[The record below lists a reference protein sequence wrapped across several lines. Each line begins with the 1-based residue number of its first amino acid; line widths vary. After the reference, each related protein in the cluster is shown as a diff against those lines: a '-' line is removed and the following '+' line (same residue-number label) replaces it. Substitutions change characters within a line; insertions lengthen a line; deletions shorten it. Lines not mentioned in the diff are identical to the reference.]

1 MKIRRFSIFTSAIG
15 LVLLGLLAA
24 CGSSSRPE
32 PPPIGEFKAQQ
43 AIKTLWTFKFAAADQ
58 LNQSL
63 QIVNDH
69 VALASADGT
78 VAVVNTMDGK
88 LSWKYAL
95 GMRLL
100 SGAGFDGEKLAVI
113 SASNELVVLQDGK
126 LLWRKRMK
134 AQSYTNPLVAGDRVF
149 VLLADR
155 SVAAFDAGTGQPLW
169 TQQRP
174 GEPLV
179 LKQNGVLSAFQNSL
193 LAGMGGHL
201 VSLNPDNGQILW
213 DVAIANPRGINDLER
228 LVDLVPS
235 PSRVRNSVCVRAFQA
250 QIGCVDASRGALVWN
265 KSSVGIKGLGGE
277 AEVLVSSE
285 SNGVVRAWSRS
296 TGERVW
302 DTDRLK
308 YRELS
313 APLWTTKGVVV
324 GDEGGWIYVLS
335 GKDGSLLNR
344 LQTTASGFASA
355 PTPLADGG
363 FVMLSRNGQLSAYQL
378 P

>member
-43 AIKTLWTFKFAAADQ
+43 AIKTLWTFKFASAEQ

-78 VAVVNTMDGK
+78 VAVVNTTDGK

-228 LVDLVPS
+228 LVDLVAS

-355 PTPLADGG
+355 PTPMADGG

>member
-43 AIKTLWTFKFAAADQ
+43 AIKTLWTFKFASAEQ

-201 VSLNPDNGQILW
+201 VSLNPDNGQIIW

-228 LVDLVPS
+228 LVDLVAS

>member
-43 AIKTLWTFKFAAADQ
+43 AIKTLWTFKFASAEQ

-78 VAVVNTMDGK
+78 VAVVNTTDGK

-228 LVDLVPS
+228 LVDLVAS

>member
-1 MKIRRFSIFTSAIG
+1 
-15 LVLLGLLAA
+15 
-24 CGSSSRPE
+24 
-32 PPPIGEFKAQQ
+32 
-43 AIKTLWTFKFAAADQ
+43 
-58 LNQSL
+58 
-63 QIVNDH
+63 
-69 VALASADGT
+69 
-78 VAVVNTMDGK
+78 
-88 LSWKYAL
+88 L

-228 LVDLVPS
+228 LVDLVAS

>member
-32 PPPIGEFKAQQ
+32 PPPIGEFKVQQ

-78 VAVVNTMDGK
+78 VAVVNTTDGK

-228 LVDLVPS
+228 LVDLVAS

>member
-201 VSLNPDNGQILW
+201 VSLNPDNGQIIW

-228 LVDLVPS
+228 LVDLVAS

>member
-1 MKIRRFSIFTSAIG
+1 MKIRRSSIFTSAIG

-228 LVDLVPS
+228 LVDLVAS

-265 KSSVGIKGLGGE
+265 KSSVGIKGLGGG

>member
-1 MKIRRFSIFTSAIG
+1 MKIRRSSIFTSAIG

-43 AIKTLWTFKFAAADQ
+43 AIKTLWTFKFASAEQ

-69 VALASADGT
+69 VALASADGN
-78 VAVVNTMDGK
+78 VAVVNTTDGK

-228 LVDLVPS
+228 LVDLVAS

-355 PTPLADGG
+355 PTPMADGG

>member
-1 MKIRRFSIFTSAIG
+1 MKIRRSSIFTSAIG

-78 VAVVNTMDGK
+78 VAVVNTTDGK

-228 LVDLVPS
+228 LVDLVAS

>member
-1 MKIRRFSIFTSAIG
+1 MKIRRSSIFTLAIG

-78 VAVVNTMDGK
+78 VAVVNTTDGK

-228 LVDLVPS
+228 LVDLVAS

>member
-1 MKIRRFSIFTSAIG
+1 MKIRRSSIFTSAIG

-78 VAVVNTMDGK
+78 VAVVNTTDGK

-95 GMRLL
+95 GMLLL

-228 LVDLVPS
+228 LVDLVAS

>member
-228 LVDLVPS
+228 LVDLVAS
-235 PSRVRNSVCVRAFQA
+235 PSRIRNSVCVRAFQA

>member
-228 LVDLVPS
+228 LVDLVAS

>member
-1 MKIRRFSIFTSAIG
+1 MKIRRSSIFTSAIG

-43 AIKTLWTFKFAAADQ
+43 AIKTLWTFKFASAEQ

-78 VAVVNTMDGK
+78 VAVVNTTDGK

-228 LVDLVPS
+228 LVDLVAS

-355 PTPLADGG
+355 PTPMADGG

>member
-58 LNQSL
+58 LNQGL

-228 LVDLVPS
+228 LVDLVAS

-250 QIGCVDASRGALVWN
+250 QIGCVDAIRGALVWN

>member
-78 VAVVNTMDGK
+78 VAVVNTTDGK

-228 LVDLVPS
+228 LVDLVAS

>member
-43 AIKTLWTFKFAAADQ
+43 AIKTLWTFKFASAEQ

-228 LVDLVPS
+228 LVDLVAS

>member
-1 MKIRRFSIFTSAIG
+1 
-15 LVLLGLLAA
+15 
-24 CGSSSRPE
+24 
-32 PPPIGEFKAQQ
+32 
-43 AIKTLWTFKFAAADQ
+43 
-58 LNQSL
+58 
-63 QIVNDH
+63 
-69 VALASADGT
+69 
-78 VAVVNTMDGK
+78 
-88 LSWKYAL
+88 
-95 GMRLL
+95 
-100 SGAGFDGEKLAVI
+100 
-113 SASNELVVLQDGK
+113 
-126 LLWRKRMK
+126 
-134 AQSYTNPLVAGDRVF
+134 
-149 VLLADR
+149 
-155 SVAAFDAGTGQPLW
+155 
-169 TQQRP
+169 
-174 GEPLV
+174 
-179 LKQNGVLSAFQNSL
+179 
-193 LAGMGGHL
+193 
-201 VSLNPDNGQILW
+201 
-213 DVAIANPRGINDLER
+213 
-228 LVDLVPS
+228 
-235 PSRVRNSVCVRAFQA
+235 
-250 QIGCVDASRGALVWN
+250 
-265 KSSVGIKGLGGE
+265 VGIKGLGGE

>member
-1 MKIRRFSIFTSAIG
+1 MKIRRSSIFTSAIG

-43 AIKTLWTFKFAAADQ
+43 AIKTLWTFKFASAEQ

-78 VAVVNTMDGK
+78 VAVVNTTDGK

-228 LVDLVPS
+228 LVDLVAS

>member
-43 AIKTLWTFKFAAADQ
+43 AIKTLWTFKFASAEQ

-69 VALASADGT
+69 VALASADGS
-78 VAVVNTMDGK
+78 VAVVNTTDGK

-201 VSLNPDNGQILW
+201 VSLNPDNGQIIW

-228 LVDLVPS
+228 LVDLVAS

-344 LQTTASGFASA
+344 LQTNPSGFASA

>member
-1 MKIRRFSIFTSAIG
+1 MKIRRSSIFTSAIG

-43 AIKTLWTFKFAAADQ
+43 AIKTLWTFKFASAEQ

-78 VAVVNTMDGK
+78 VAVVNTTDGK

-95 GMRLL
+95 GMLLL

-228 LVDLVPS
+228 LVDLVAS

>member
-1 MKIRRFSIFTSAIG
+1 MKIRRSSIFTSAIG

-43 AIKTLWTFKFAAADQ
+43 AIKTLWTFKFASAEQ

-179 LKQNGVLSAFQNSL
+179 LKQNGVLSAFQKSL

-228 LVDLVPS
+228 LVDLVAS

-355 PTPLADGG
+355 PTPMADGG

>member
-32 PPPIGEFKAQQ
+32 PPPIGEFKVQQ

-78 VAVVNTMDGK
+78 VAVVNTTDGK

-228 LVDLVPS
+228 LVDLVAS

-355 PTPLADGG
+355 PTPMADGG

>member
-228 LVDLVPS
+228 LVDLVAS

-355 PTPLADGG
+355 PTPMADGG

>member
-78 VAVVNTMDGK
+78 VAVVNTTDGK

-228 LVDLVPS
+228 LVDLVAS

-355 PTPLADGG
+355 PTPMADGG

>member
-1 MKIRRFSIFTSAIG
+1 MKIRRSSIFTLAIG

-43 AIKTLWTFKFAAADQ
+43 AIKTLWTFKFASAEQ

-228 LVDLVPS
+228 LVDLVAS

>member
-43 AIKTLWTFKFAAADQ
+43 AIKTLWTFKFASAEQ

-69 VALASADGT
+69 VALASADGN
-78 VAVVNTMDGK
+78 VAVVNTTDGK

-228 LVDLVPS
+228 LVDLVAS

-355 PTPLADGG
+355 PTPMADGG

>member
-1 MKIRRFSIFTSAIG
+1 MKIRRSSIFTSAIG

-32 PPPIGEFKAQQ
+32 PPPIGEFKVQQ
-43 AIKTLWTFKFAAADQ
+43 AIKTLWTFKFASAEQ

-69 VALASADGT
+69 VALASADGS
-78 VAVVNTMDGK
+78 VAVVNTTDGK

-228 LVDLVPS
+228 LVDLVAS

>member
-1 MKIRRFSIFTSAIG
+1 MKIRRSSIFTSAIG

-43 AIKTLWTFKFAAADQ
+43 AIKTLWTFKFAATDQ

-78 VAVVNTMDGK
+78 VAVVNTTDGK

-228 LVDLVPS
+228 LVDLVAS

>member
-228 LVDLVPS
+228 LVDLVAS
-235 PSRVRNSVCVRAFQA
+235 QSRVRNSVCVRAFQA

>member
-32 PPPIGEFKAQQ
+32 PPPIGEFKVQQ

-78 VAVVNTMDGK
+78 VAVVNTTDGK

-113 SASNELVVLQDGK
+113 SASNELVVLKDGK

-228 LVDLVPS
+228 LVDLVAS

>member
-1 MKIRRFSIFTSAIG
+1 MKIRRSSIFTSAIG

-43 AIKTLWTFKFAAADQ
+43 AIKTLWTFKFASAEQ

-228 LVDLVPS
+228 LVDLVAS

>member
-1 MKIRRFSIFTSAIG
+1 MKIRRSSIFTSAIG

-228 LVDLVPS
+228 LVDLVAS